1 MKFLVFL
8 MLFFSFSSFAVE
20 NKLGAGAMI
29 GNPTGVNAKYWL
41 DGDRAVDGGMG
52 FSFGRKTELSV
63 HSDYLFHQ
71 KAVLFY
77 NDVHPLDLYY
87 GVGGRIEFSDGLE
100 MGVRL
105 PVGLTHF
112 VEERNADLFAEVA
125 PIVDFISKVGVEL
138 HFTLGARYYFE

>member
-1 MKFLVFL
+1 MKLFILLFL
-8 MLFFSFSSFAVE
+8 FSSSFPVLAAQ
-20 NKLGAGAMI
+20 NKLGAGMML

-41 DGDRAVDGGMG
+41 DDDRAVDAGLGL
-52 FSFGRKTELSV
+52 SFGRKTELSV

-77 NDVHPLDLYY
+77 NDIHSLDLYY
-87 GVGGRIEFSDGLE
+87 GIGGRLEFSDGLE

-112 VEERNADLFAEVA
+112 IEEKNADVFAEIA
-125 PIVDFISKVGVEL
+125 PVIDIISKVGVEF
-138 HFTLGARYYFE
+138 HFALGARYYF